1 MSQPSPSV
9 FHVNQTGE
17 EQYDIEHI
25 DAPPPPAQSNPP
37 PADGDEVIVVHESDV
52 DEGSHSHGITSIMSK
67 VKKTTA
73 AACVMGFCA
82 VVAVAL
88 GGIAEHNR
96 RQQQNALAAIN
107 VVGGKAGK
115 SFSFCEPVIECGAT
129 FINEEVV
136 LSHDI
141 ICSGPGGI
149 IIPGARAT
157 ATEQIDISAA
167 ITLSGPNASIDCK
180 GHTIRQANM
189 MYGGLTSF
197 SPDGDG
203 EEEFERPNF
212 ANPFEPRNRNGRKA
226 EMKENLLNE
235 PNLDFFEVGILL
247 IDGATATNCKVER
260 FLGGFLVLNGGEVK
274 KSETSGNQYGIFIED
289 ETGSIETKVSDV

>member
-9 FHVNQTGE
+9 GE

-25 DAPPPPAQSNPP
+25 DAPPPPQSNPS
-37 PADGDEVIVVHESDV
+37 PADGDQVIVVPESDV

-73 AACVMGFCA
+73 AACVMGFCV

-115 SFSFCEPVIECGAT
+115 SFCEPVIECGAT
-129 FINEEVV
+129 FTNEKVV

-157 ATEQIDISAA
+157 AMDGEIEDISAA

-180 GHTIRQANM
+180 GHTIRQPNM
-189 MYGGLTSF
+189 MNGGLTSF

-203 EEEFERPNF
+203 EEEFEWPNF
-212 ANPFEPRNRNGRKA
+212 ANPFEPRNGFKFKA
-226 EMKENLLNE
+226 EMKNNLLSE
-235 PNLDFFEVGILL
+235 LDLDFFEVGILL

-260 FLGGFLVLNGGEVK
+260 FLDGFAIVNGGEVK
-274 KSETSGNQYGIFIED
+274 KSETSGNVNGVIIQD